1 MLPVWE
7 NLSDAI
13 FHYAGHRPHVP
24 AIVEGPATLSYGEF
38 AAWVGAASRYLLGL
52 GVEADDRVGLILDN
66 HADHFILAFAL
77 MRIGATPIEIPTD
90 LPPSMQGEI
99 IERCGVKAL
108 FLEFGMAAGGRPP
121 LRVAVGAGWRRAL
134 EGHAGDARCDKRA
147 GDNRLVIL
155 TSGSSGPPK
164 ATVTTH
170 RQRLAR
176 APAYAE
182 FLGGRWTPDDP
193 GSALLK
199 APVSNAAFHE
209 FSINQILFGGTL
221 HILPGF
227 DRLNQFAR
235 TLAAYEDAVCFATA
249 NMCRALLASCDR
261 EEGPFLPKLRALVS
275 LGLPLSP
282 AEKRALLERVTP
294 EFHEIYGASG
304 FGMIS
309 GLRPGDIAAQ
319 AETVGRA
326 APGATVEVVDTAGA
340 RRTADGIGHL
350 LCRSATVAEGFLLE
364 EDAARGPEA
373 FRDGWYYPGDL
384 AAIDSEGWI
393 HLKGRRTDLIIRD
406 GVEIYPYEIEA
417 TLMALPGIKE
427 AAVIGLPAKEGPG
440 EEPIAVVVSD
450 EPLRH
455 EFLASYC
462 AVSLPS
468 EKRPLGFVAAPS
480 IKKTPVG
487 KVDRPALRAQMEA
500 LLEAMRPADGED

>member
-1 MLPVWE
+1 MLPAWE

-13 FHYAGHRPHVP
+13 FHHAERRPQVP
-24 AIVEGPATLSYGEF
+24 ALVEGPTVLSYREF
-38 AAWVGAASRYLLGL
+38 AAWVGAASRYLRGL
-52 GVEADDRVGLILDN
+52 GVEAGDRVGLILDN

-90 LPPSMQGEI
+90 LPPPMQDAVI
-99 IERCGVKAL
+99 QRCAIKAL
-108 FLEFGMAAGGRPP
+108 FLEYGMAAGGGLP

-176 APAYAE
+176 APVYAE

-193 GSALLK
+193 GHALLK

-209 FSINQILFGGTL
+209 FAINQILFGGTL

-227 DRLNQFAR
+227 DRLNPFAR
-235 TLAAYEDAVCFATA
+235 ALAAYEDAVCFATA

-261 EEGPFLPKLRALVS
+261 EDGPFLPRLRALVS

-282 AEKRALLERVTP
+282 AEKRALRERVTP

-319 AETVGRA
+319 AGTVGRA
-326 APGATVEVVDTAGA
+326 APGAVLEVVDAAGVRLA
-340 RRTADGIGHL
+340 SGATGHL
-350 LCRSATVAEGFLLE
+350 RCRGATVAEGFLLE

-373 FRDGWYYPGDL
+373 FREGWYYPGDL
-384 AAIDSEGWI
+384 AAIDAGGWV
-393 HLKGRRTDLIIRD
+393 HLKGRKTDLIVRA
-406 GVEIYPYEIEA
+406 GVEIYPYAIEA
-417 TLMALPGIKE
+417 VLMALPGIKE
-427 AAVIGLPAKEGPG
+427 AAVIGLPAKDGPG
-440 EEPIAVVVSD
+440 EEPVAVVVAD

-462 AVSLPS
+462 AVSLPP
-468 EKRPLGFVAAPS
+468 EQRPLGFLAAPS
-480 IKKTPVG
+480 IKKTSVG
-487 KVDRPALRAQMEA
+487 KIDRPALRAQVEA
-500 LLEAMRPADGED
+500 LLEAMRPAGGED